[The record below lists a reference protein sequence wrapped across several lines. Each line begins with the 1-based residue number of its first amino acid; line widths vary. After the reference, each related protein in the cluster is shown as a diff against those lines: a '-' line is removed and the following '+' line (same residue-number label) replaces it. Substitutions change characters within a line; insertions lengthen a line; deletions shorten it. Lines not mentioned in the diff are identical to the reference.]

1 MFVCGTGAIVALPN
15 ITNGFYWGSN
25 PMTSC
30 LLGKRSITLTL
41 QLLSFSHMYR
51 NFFIIDDN
59 AL

>member
-30 LLGKRSITLTL
+30 LLGKRSNFYTAAALFFLKCIETF
-41 QLLSFSHMYR
+41 LL
-51 NFFIIDDN
+51 
-59 AL
+59 